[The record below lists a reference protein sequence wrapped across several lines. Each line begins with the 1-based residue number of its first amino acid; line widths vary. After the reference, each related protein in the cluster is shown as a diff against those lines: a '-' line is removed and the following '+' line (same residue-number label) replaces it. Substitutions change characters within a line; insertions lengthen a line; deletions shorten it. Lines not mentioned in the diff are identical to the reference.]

1 MEDPGTAIQQALY
14 RPVEQQKRKNEHKR
28 KIKIISWLLPR
39 FYKGISDPKD
49 YEELIGRVDEK

>member
-1 MEDPGTAIQQALY
+1 MEDPGKAIQQALY
-14 RPVEQQKRKNEHKR
+14 GDVERKYEHRR